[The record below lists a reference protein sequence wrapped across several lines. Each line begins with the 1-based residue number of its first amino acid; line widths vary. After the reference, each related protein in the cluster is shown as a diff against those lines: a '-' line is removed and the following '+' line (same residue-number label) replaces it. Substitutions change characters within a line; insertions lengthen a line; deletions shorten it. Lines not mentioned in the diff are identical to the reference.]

1 MELKEQLWYKGNL
14 HTHTTES
21 DGDAHPEDVV
31 EWYKQH
37 EYDFLVL
44 SDHNHRTI
52 LDHEIDGGPL
62 MVPGEEVSARLLG
75 SEAWHGGEIGIHLNG
90 IGISR
95 VVEPVNAGVTVGTLQ
110 ANVDA
115 IIKAGG
121 IAQINHPNA
130 SWAFDHEDIA
140 QVRGASLFEV
150 YNGGPGA
157 NNEGGPGKHS
167 AEDMWDH
174 VLSAGQVIF
183 GVATDD
189 SHHYSDFSSNMANP
203 GRGWVVV
210 KASDL
215 STEAIVDSLATGQFY
230 FSTGVELARLDISDQ
245 AVSLEIVQLRDY
257 IYNTRFIGKDGM
269 VLSDSGGLEASYH
282 ISGDEGYVRAVVRS
296 SYGRRAWTQPVFTSQ

>member
-14 HTHTTES
+14 HTHTTKS

-130 SWAFDHEDIA
+130 SWALDHEDIA
-140 QVRGASLFEV
+140 QVQGASLFEV

-189 SHHYSDFSSNMANP
+189 SHHYSDFSNNMANP

-230 FSTGVELARLDISDQ
+230 FSTGVELVRLDISDQ

-296 SYGRRAWTQPVFTSQ
+296 SYGSRAWTQPMFTSQ

>member
-1 MELKEQLWYKGNL
+1 
-14 HTHTTES
+14 
-21 DGDAHPEDVV
+21 
-31 EWYKQH
+31 
-37 EYDFLVL
+37 
-44 SDHNHRTI
+44 
-52 LDHEIDGGPL
+52 
-62 MVPGEEVSARLLG
+62 
-75 SEAWHGGEIGIHLNG
+75 
-90 IGISR
+90 
-95 VVEPVNAGVTVGTLQ
+95 
-110 ANVDA
+110 
-115 IIKAGG
+115 
-121 IAQINHPNA
+121 
-130 SWAFDHEDIA
+130 
-140 QVRGASLFEV
+140 
-150 YNGGPGA
+150 
-157 NNEGGPGKHS
+157 
-167 AEDMWDH
+167 MWDH

-189 SHHYSDFSSNMANP
+189 SHNYSDFSSNMANP

-245 AVSLEIVQLRDY
+245 AVSLEVVQLRDY